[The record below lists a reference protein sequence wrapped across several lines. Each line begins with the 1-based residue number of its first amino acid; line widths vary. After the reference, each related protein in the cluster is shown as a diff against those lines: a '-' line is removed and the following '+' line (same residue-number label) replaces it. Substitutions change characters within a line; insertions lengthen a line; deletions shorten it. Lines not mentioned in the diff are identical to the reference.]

1 MDYDD
6 NRIKQSTEEE
16 GQLFLNYEFNDPDI
30 DSSLVDEI
38 EQIVTSFKLVSGKD
52 EY

>member
-6 NRIKQSTEEE
+6 DRIKQSTAEE
-16 GQLFLNYEFNDPDI
+16 GQLFLNYEFNDSDI
-30 DSSLVDEI
+30 DSSFVDEI
-38 EQIVTSFKLVSGKD
+38 ENIVASSKLVSGKD